1 MENFLEE
8 IILDDLYEVEEI
20 EVGVFVCSYFNFN
33 GVVEL
38 KMFWRLSSVF
48 DFWENLLI
56 EFIMC
61 RISILSNVVFF
72 DVDFCL
78 VLMIFVFNN
87 DIYYVDDRFLIDI
100 CFLLYYI
107 WMFYIYFMI
116 GNEFIL
122 VNILS
127 FFRFRKVLDINE
139 NLIRG
144 LLRLKMGDLI
154 LFLFFLG

>member
-1 MENFLEE
+1 M
-8 IILDDLYEVEEI
+8 
-20 EVGVFVCSYFNFN
+20 
-33 GVVEL
+33 EL

-61 RISILSNVVFF
+61 RISIMSNVVFF

-87 DIYYVDDRFLIDI
+87 DMYYVDDRFLIDI

-116 GNEFIL
+116 GIEFIL

>member
-1 MENFLEE
+1 M
-8 IILDDLYEVEEI
+8 
-20 EVGVFVCSYFNFN
+20 
-33 GVVEL
+33 EL

-48 DFWENLLI
+48 DFWENLLMELI
-56 EFIMC
+56 IC
-61 RISILSNVVFF
+61 RISIMSNVVFF

-87 DIYYVDDRFLIDI
+87 DIYYVDNRFLIDI

-116 GNEFIL
+116 GIEFIL

>member
-1 MENFLEE
+1 M
-8 IILDDLYEVEEI
+8 
-20 EVGVFVCSYFNFN
+20 
-33 GVVEL
+33 EL

-56 EFIMC
+56 DLIIC
-61 RISILSNVVFF
+61 RISIMSNVVFF

>member
-1 MENFLEE
+1 M
-8 IILDDLYEVEEI
+8 
-20 EVGVFVCSYFNFN
+20 
-33 GVVEL
+33 EL

-48 DFWENLLI
+48 DFWENLFI

-87 DIYYVDDRFLIDI
+87 DMYYIDDRFLIDI

-139 NLIRG
+139 NLIRE
-144 LLRLKMGDLI
+144 LLRLKMGDLM

>member
-1 MENFLEE
+1 M
-8 IILDDLYEVEEI
+8 
-20 EVGVFVCSYFNFN
+20 
-33 GVVEL
+33 EL

-61 RISILSNVVFF
+61 RISIMSNVVFF

-87 DIYYVDDRFLIDI
+87 DIYYVDNRFLIDI

-144 LLRLKMGDLI
+144 LLRLKMGDLM

>member
-1 MENFLEE
+1 
-8 IILDDLYEVEEI
+8 
-20 EVGVFVCSYFNFN
+20 
-33 GVVEL
+33 
-38 KMFWRLSSVF
+38 MFWRLSSVF

-61 RISILSNVVFF
+61 RISIMSNVVFF

-87 DIYYVDDRFLIDI
+87 DMYYVDDRFLIDI

-107 WMFYIYFMI
+107 WMFYVYFMI

>member
-127 FFRFRKVLDINE
+127 FFRFRKVLDIN
-139 NLIRG
+139 
-144 LLRLKMGDLI
+144 
-154 LFLFFLG
+154 

>member
-8 IILDDLYEVEEI
+8 INLDDLYEVEEI

-61 RISILSNVVFF
+61 RISIMSNVVFF

>member
-1 MENFLEE
+1 M
-8 IILDDLYEVEEI
+8 
-20 EVGVFVCSYFNFN
+20 
-33 GVVEL
+33 EL

-61 RISILSNVVFF
+61 RISIMSNVVFF

-107 WMFYIYFMI
+107 WMFYVYFMI

>member
-1 MENFLEE
+1 M
-8 IILDDLYEVEEI
+8 
-20 EVGVFVCSYFNFN
+20 
-33 GVVEL
+33 EL

-61 RISILSNVVFF
+61 RISIMSNVVFF

-87 DIYYVDDRFLIDI
+87 DMYYVDDRFLIDI

-107 WMFYIYFMI
+107 WMFYVYFMI

-144 LLRLKMGDLI
+144 LLRLKMGDLM

>member
-1 MENFLEE
+1 M
-8 IILDDLYEVEEI
+8 
-20 EVGVFVCSYFNFN
+20 
-33 GVVEL
+33 EL

-48 DFWENLLI
+48 DFWENLFI

-87 DIYYVDDRFLIDI
+87 DIYYVDNRFLIDI

-116 GNEFIL
+116 GIEFIL

-144 LLRLKMGDLI
+144 LLRLKMGDLM

>member
-1 MENFLEE
+1 M
-8 IILDDLYEVEEI
+8 
-20 EVGVFVCSYFNFN
+20 
-33 GVVEL
+33 EL

-48 DFWENLLI
+48 DFWENLFI

-144 LLRLKMGDLI
+144 LLRLKMGDLM

>member
-8 IILDDLYEVEEI
+8 IDLDDLYEVEEI

>member
-1 MENFLEE
+1 M
-8 IILDDLYEVEEI
+8 
-20 EVGVFVCSYFNFN
+20 
-33 GVVEL
+33 EL

-61 RISILSNVVFF
+61 RISIMSNVVFF

-87 DIYYVDDRFLIDI
+87 DMYYVDDRFLIDI

-107 WMFYIYFMI
+107 WMFYVYFMI

>member
-1 MENFLEE
+1 M
-8 IILDDLYEVEEI
+8 
-20 EVGVFVCSYFNFN
+20 
-33 GVVEL
+33 EL

>member
-116 GNEFIL
+116 GIEFIL

-144 LLRLKMGDLI
+144 LLRLKMGDLM

>member
-1 MENFLEE
+1 MEF
-8 IILDDLYEVEEI
+8 
-20 EVGVFVCSYFNFN
+20 
-33 GVVEL
+33 

-61 RISILSNVVFF
+61 RISIMSNVVFF

-87 DIYYVDDRFLIDI
+87 DMYYVDDRFLIDI

-107 WMFYIYFMI
+107 WMFYVYFMI

-144 LLRLKMGDLI
+144 LLRLKMGDLM

>member
-1 MENFLEE
+1 MEF
-8 IILDDLYEVEEI
+8 
-20 EVGVFVCSYFNFN
+20 
-33 GVVEL
+33 

-87 DIYYVDDRFLIDI
+87 DMYYVDDRFLIDI

-107 WMFYIYFMI
+107 WMFYVYFMI

-144 LLRLKMGDLI
+144 LLRLKMGDLM

>member
-1 MENFLEE
+1 M
-8 IILDDLYEVEEI
+8 
-20 EVGVFVCSYFNFN
+20 
-33 GVVEL
+33 EL

-48 DFWENLLI
+48 DFWENLFI

>member
-1 MENFLEE
+1 M
-8 IILDDLYEVEEI
+8 
-20 EVGVFVCSYFNFN
+20 
-33 GVVEL
+33 EL

-61 RISILSNVVFF
+61 RISIMSNVVFF

-144 LLRLKMGDLI
+144 LLRLKMGDLM

>member
-72 DVDFCL
+72 DVNFCL

>member
-1 MENFLEE
+1 M
-8 IILDDLYEVEEI
+8 
-20 EVGVFVCSYFNFN
+20 
-33 GVVEL
+33 EL

-48 DFWENLLI
+48 DFWENLFI

-87 DIYYVDDRFLIDI
+87 DIYYVDNRFLIDI

-116 GNEFIL
+116 GIEFIL

>member
-1 MENFLEE
+1 M
-8 IILDDLYEVEEI
+8 
-20 EVGVFVCSYFNFN
+20 
-33 GVVEL
+33 EL

-48 DFWENLLI
+48 DFWEKLLI

-61 RISILSNVVFF
+61 RISIMSNVVFF

-144 LLRLKMGDLI
+144 LLRLKMGDLM

>member
-1 MENFLEE
+1 M
-8 IILDDLYEVEEI
+8 
-20 EVGVFVCSYFNFN
+20 
-33 GVVEL
+33 EL

-48 DFWENLLI
+48 DFWENLFI

-107 WMFYIYFMI
+107 WMFYVYFMI

-144 LLRLKMGDLI
+144 LLRLKMGDLM

>member
-1 MENFLEE
+1 M
-8 IILDDLYEVEEI
+8 
-20 EVGVFVCSYFNFN
+20 
-33 GVVEL
+33 EL

-48 DFWENLLI
+48 DFWENLFI

-87 DIYYVDDRFLIDI
+87 DMYYVDDRFLIDI

-107 WMFYIYFMI
+107 WMFYVYFMI

>member
-1 MENFLEE
+1 M
-8 IILDDLYEVEEI
+8 
-20 EVGVFVCSYFNFN
+20 
-33 GVVEL
+33 EL

-48 DFWENLLI
+48 DFWENLFI

-87 DIYYVDDRFLIDI
+87 DIYYVDNRFLIDI

-144 LLRLKMGDLI
+144 LLRLKMGDLM

>member
-1 MENFLEE
+1 M
-8 IILDDLYEVEEI
+8 
-20 EVGVFVCSYFNFN
+20 
-33 GVVEL
+33 EL

-48 DFWENLLI
+48 DFWENLFI

-116 GNEFIL
+116 GIEFIL

-127 FFRFRKVLDINE
+127 FFRFRKVLDIN
-139 NLIRG
+139 
-144 LLRLKMGDLI
+144 
-154 LFLFFLG
+154 

>member
-1 MENFLEE
+1 M
-8 IILDDLYEVEEI
+8 
-20 EVGVFVCSYFNFN
+20 
-33 GVVEL
+33 EL

-48 DFWENLLI
+48 DFWENLFI

-61 RISILSNVVFF
+61 RISIMSNVVFF

-87 DIYYVDDRFLIDI
+87 DIYYVDNRFLIDI

-116 GNEFIL
+116 GIEFIL

>member
-1 MENFLEE
+1 M
-8 IILDDLYEVEEI
+8 
-20 EVGVFVCSYFNFN
+20 
-33 GVVEL
+33 EL

-61 RISILSNVVFF
+61 RISIMSNVVFF

-87 DIYYVDDRFLIDI
+87 DIYYVDNRFLIDI

-116 GNEFIL
+116 GIEFIL

>member
-1 MENFLEE
+1 M
-8 IILDDLYEVEEI
+8 
-20 EVGVFVCSYFNFN
+20 
-33 GVVEL
+33 EL

-116 GNEFIL
+116 GIEFIL

-144 LLRLKMGDLI
+144 LLRLKMGDLM

>member
-1 MENFLEE
+1 M
-8 IILDDLYEVEEI
+8 
-20 EVGVFVCSYFNFN
+20 
-33 GVVEL
+33 EL

-144 LLRLKMGDLI
+144 LLRLKMGDLM

>member
-1 MENFLEE
+1 MEF
-8 IILDDLYEVEEI
+8 
-20 EVGVFVCSYFNFN
+20 
-33 GVVEL
+33 

-61 RISILSNVVFF
+61 RISIMSNVVFF

-87 DIYYVDDRFLIDI
+87 DMYYVDDRFLIDI

-107 WMFYIYFMI
+107 WMFYVYFMI

>member
-1 MENFLEE
+1 M
-8 IILDDLYEVEEI
+8 
-20 EVGVFVCSYFNFN
+20 
-33 GVVEL
+33 EL

-61 RISILSNVVFF
+61 RISIMSNVVFF

-116 GNEFIL
+116 GIEFIL

>member
-1 MENFLEE
+1 M
-8 IILDDLYEVEEI
+8 
-20 EVGVFVCSYFNFN
+20 
-33 GVVEL
+33 EL

-61 RISILSNVVFF
+61 RISIMSNVVFF

>member
-1 MENFLEE
+1 M
-8 IILDDLYEVEEI
+8 
-20 EVGVFVCSYFNFN
+20 
-33 GVVEL
+33 EL

-61 RISILSNVVFF
+61 RISIMSNVVFF

-87 DIYYVDDRFLIDI
+87 DIYYVDNRFLIDI

-116 GNEFIL
+116 GIEFIL

-144 LLRLKMGDLI
+144 LLRLKMGDLM